1 MTVVAIT
8 GGFRG
13 IGRRSPR
20 RACATG
26 CPVAIGARD
35 AAQSGG
41 VAAQLGVREV
51 GTAFDIR
58 DAEQF
63 EAFLAE
69 ERLGALDVLINN
81 TGAAS
86 VGMFVNEGLPQ
97 S

>member
-1 MTVVAIT
+1 
-8 GGFRG
+8 
-13 IGRRSPR
+13 
-20 RACATG
+20 
-26 CPVAIGARD
+26 
-35 AAQSGG
+35 
-41 VAAQLGVREV
+41 VREV